1 MRVFNPE
8 DLQSYQYI
16 FFTGK
21 GGVGKTS
28 AASASAVALA
38 EIGKKILLV
47 STDPASN
54 LQDLFELKAS
64 NEKTEI
70 ESVKNLYLMNLDPI
84 VSAEKYKESVVAP
97 Y

>member
-1 MRVFNPE
+1 MRVYNPK
-8 DLQSYQYI
+8 DLQSYQYV

-38 EIGKKILLV
+38 EIGKKVLLV

-54 LQDLFELKAS
+54 LQDLLSSKLPMRRQ
-64 NEKTEI
+64 KWR
-70 ESVKNLYLMNLDPI
+70 V
-84 VSAEKYKESVVAP
+84 
-97 Y
+97 